1 MNVLKNTI
9 LHPHLRDE
17 EAAVVENAIRLAI
30 DSVINV
36 LCGVNSAKTHE
47 HRRMVADR
55 DKEIQRL
62 ECRLKEIEHELQVLR
77 RHGCTCGSQPNTCD
91 PHRGEQSGY
100 EPGGEMSAAQ
110 QQQECEMSI
119 SLGLFAR
126 PPSHISS
133 QSLESALPSSP
144 SRMGLDQSCTSHFS
158 ESSGVSETANNLSQS
173 PSGIVVKEEPCE
185 IDAVLIKWE
194 MSEERFGEHQESSGS
209 PCQDTESF
217 GVKERFKEKPH
228 ADPDGPH
235 FTEGE
240 NLRNKKKTV
249 PMSELPEETQRLK
262 RAAWRAAS
270 KRYYARKIARQQ
282 ASSSRPGPFPHI
294 TDSRFTQPIT
304 LVDKRRRTTTRMI
317 SELTDESQTLQR
329 EAWRAASRSSQHR
342 EDRAS
347 LVLLLPPGLVSQ
359 RGDAGSLNLLENQ
372 GLLGRRR
379 RLSRLGLGRGRY
391 RHSQSQKRNHLARR
405 GESRYVHIFTQRPQ
419 HLHRLEMMMDEEII
433 EDRAKLKQ
441 GLVKV
446 LECVAT
452 ISSAAAVVNPIFGVA
467 GSLIRVVLHHVDDED
482 IRTLKREFG
491 SVNRALDQLSQMN
504 RNTLVQIKK
513 ETLDG
518 QYCRVEENL
527 KNQFRKFMDM
537 VEARPEHR
545 ERKKEDFEESYANDL
560 GDQNLH
566 TLYDGVVGTPKL
578 FSRPILE
585 VYLKHSQG
593 DRQTME
599 RLCTRLTYLFC
610 IGLIALM
617 GYAAVI
623 GDDEES
629 LSEEWAEKMEHVQE
643 KMQDA
648 LRRCK

>member
-91 PHRGEQSGY
+91 PHRGEQSGF
-100 EPGGEMSAAQ
+100 EPGGEISAAQ

-329 EAWRAASRSSQHR
+329 EAWRAASRRYYARKKIAHHR
-342 EDRAS
+342 DES
-347 LVLLLPPGLVSQ
+347 MQYMHLLQ
-359 RGDAGSLNLLENQ
+359 N
-372 GLLGRRR
+372 
-379 RLSRLGLGRGRY
+379 
-391 RHSQSQKRNHLARR
+391 
-405 GESRYVHIFTQRPQ
+405 
-419 HLHRLEMMMDEEII
+419 I
-433 EDRAKLKQ
+433 EPSD
-441 GLVKV
+441 
-446 LECVAT
+446 
-452 ISSAAAVVNPIFGVA
+452 
-467 GSLIRVVLHHVDDED
+467 
-482 IRTLKREFG
+482 
-491 SVNRALDQLSQMN
+491 
-504 RNTLVQIKK
+504 
-513 ETLDG
+513 ETLG
-518 QYCRVEENL
+518 PNRGG
-527 KNQFRKFMDM
+527 
-537 VEARPEHR
+537 
-545 ERKKEDFEESYANDL
+545 S
-560 GDQNLH
+560 H
-566 TLYDGVVGTPKL
+566 TNSGGIMC
-578 FSRPILE
+578 S
-585 VYLKHSQG
+585 
-593 DRQTME
+593 
-599 RLCTRLTYLFC
+599 
-610 IGLIALM
+610 
-617 GYAAVI
+617 
-623 GDDEES
+623 
-629 LSEEWAEKMEHVQE
+629 
-643 KMQDA
+643 
-648 LRRCK
+648 